1 MITIRNALLAA
12 ALGGTTLVA
21 PVATS
26 AQVAG
31 VEPVAQALSA
41 APVTSFAAH
50 PCRFHKDPAA
60 CYARWGGGGPMDDE
74 DNITNPSG
82 SGIDE

>member
-12 ALGGTTLVA
+12 AVGGATLVA

-31 VEPVAQALSA
+31 AEPVAQALSA
-41 APVTSFAAH
+41 APVTAFAAH
-50 PCRFHKDPAA
+50 PCRLHKNPAK
-60 CYARWGGGGPMDDE
+60 CYARWGGGPMDDD